1 MVKILGLFPLKGNG
15 GIVSWANSVI
25 SSFSDGEFLLIT
37 VDTAPDQ
44 DFIKN
49 KGFIKIFY
57 SAKALVKIFYNTRKA
72 IKDNPDIRIM
82 HITTSG
88 DMGTLRDHLMV
99 RLCQKKNIKCIMHC
113 HFGSVKYFYTNKGIW
128 SWLFRKNIEIFDQ
141 TWVLDKHS
149 ASFLR
154 SILPTTIDKIKLT
167 PNSIEVPSMIEIKP
181 CDFKKV
187 GFVGNITVT
196 KGIFELIKAFKE
208 LDGDTHL
215 YIAGVGSE
223 ADVNHMIE
231 LVGSKMDQNI
241 HFLGKLSN
249 QEAVKLIESLDILCL
264 PTYFEAF
271 PISILEAMS
280 RGKMII
286 TCPKGAIP
294 DMLALPDGSLCGL
307 LVPDKTVHELADAIK
322 WCQNHLSEAFE
333 IRKKAYEKV
342 KTCYRKEVVYDIYRQ
357 NYRKLLYG

>member
-1 MVKILGLFPLKGNG
+1 MMVKILGLFPQKGNG

-25 SSFSDGEFLLIT
+25 SSFSDGEFQLIT

-57 SAKALVKIFYNTRKA
+57 SAKALIKIFYNTRKA

-154 SILPTTIDKIKLT
+154 SIPTISDRIELT
-167 PNSIEVPSMIEIKP
+167 PNCIEVPNMIEIRP

-196 KGIFELIKAFKE
+196 KGIFELIKAFEE

-231 LVGSKMDQNI
+231 LAGSKMDQNI

-307 LVPDKTVHELADAIK
+307 LVPDKTVHELVDAIK